1 MNEHKHTPGPW
12 TVGVAGRYG
21 TANANIIFS
30 NGGEGSVA
38 TVYGL
43 PMHTKLEEVDPKYAE
58 GMANARL
65 IAAAPEM
72 LEALQVAAVALRSAR
87 YSEMPAYEIALAV
100 IAKAT
105 GGEA

>member
-1 MNEHKHTPGPW
+1 MRGE
-12 TVGVAGRYG
+12 YG
-21 TANANIIFS
+21 TQNANIIFS

-72 LEALQVAAVALRSAR
+72 FAALLMMTEGTHADGGQITMPRTGAVRAAFDAL
-87 YSEMPAYEIALAV
+87 
-100 IAKAT
+100 AKAT
-105 GGEA
+105 GSAS